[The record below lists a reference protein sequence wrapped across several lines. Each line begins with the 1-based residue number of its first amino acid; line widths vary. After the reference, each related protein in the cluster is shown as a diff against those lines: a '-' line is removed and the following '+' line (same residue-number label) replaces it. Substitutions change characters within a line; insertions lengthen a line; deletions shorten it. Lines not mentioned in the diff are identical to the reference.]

1 MRIAKILLLGEIG
14 VGKTSI
20 ARRLVFDQFDGSYK
34 ATIGTDIYRYEVTPS
49 PVDGPFHFVV
59 WDTDGNF
66 GDTIF
71 RHVYARQADAAVI
84 VGDVNRSTTLEAVAR
99 LGAGFMDAFP
109 GRPVTYIVNKI
120 DLLEP
125 GAPPDL
131 PDALKTAG
139 VPIVLTSA
147 KTGEH
152 IKQAFHEAAAIVARR
167 G

>member
-20 ARRLVFDQFDGSYK
+20 ARRLVFDQFDGEYK
-34 ATIGTDIYRYEVTPS
+34 ATIGTDIYRYEVVPS

-71 RHVYARQADAAVI
+71 RHVYARQADAAIVI
-84 VGDVNRSTTLEAVAR
+84 GDANRTTTLETATR
-99 LGAGFMDAFP
+99 IGGGFMDAFP
-109 GRPVTYIVNKI
+109 GRPLTYIVNKV
-120 DLLEP
+120 DLLDP
-125 GAPPDL
+125 AVPVVL
-131 PDALKTAG
+131 PDALKNAG

-147 KTGEH
+147 KTGQH
-152 IKQAFHEAAAIVARR
+152 VKDAFDQVAAIVARR